1 MLDFK
6 QIAALLA
13 PLPGKTA
20 LLIKDRE
27 GTLYSSPLAGEEFKS
42 ASLIKLAV
50 ACYYQA
56 HPQDL
61 GQTVHIPEDKIV
73 DGGMLCHLAQRD
85 WQLRDVLDLMLSDS
99 DNTATNFLIDF
110 AGFAKM
116 AAWFEEE
123 FSHLHLGRYLMEETD
138 RENYIS
144 AETALKLLER
154 LLDDPTPFGRVCQK
168 ALFYQESVN
177 KLLQNLPE
185 GCSYSK
191 TGELADTEHDAA
203 RIFVGENYYD
213 ICFMSRFAGLEER
226 KAILLAQNAVGEL
239 AYRDLLEKNG

>member
-6 QIAALLA
+6 KITDILA

-20 LLIKDRE
+20 LLIKDKT
-27 GTLYSSPLAGEEFKS
+27 GVLYASPLAGEEFKS

-61 GQTVHIPEDKIV
+61 SQMVHVPEDKIV
-73 DGGMLCHLAQRD
+73 EGGMLCHLAQRD
-85 WQLRDVLDLMLSDS
+85 WMLRDILDLMLSDS

-110 AGFAKM
+110 IGFDKM
-116 AAWFEEE
+116 AAWFEEN
-123 FSHLHLGRYLMEETD
+123 FSHLHLGRYLMEVTD

-144 AETALKLLER
+144 AETALELLER
-154 LLDDPTPFGRVCQK
+154 LLADPSPFGQVCQK

-177 KLLQNLPE
+177 KLLQDLPE

-191 TGELADTEHDAA
+191 TGELEDTEHDAA
-203 RIFVGENYYD
+203 RIFAGDRYYN
-213 ICFMSRFAGLEER
+213 ICFMSHYTGLEER
-226 KAILLAQNAVGEL
+226 EQILLAQNAVGKL
-239 AYRDLLEKNG
+239 AYQDLTGK